1 MQSRFISEQS
11 PECRIETLPSDI
23 FNLISS
29 FLVSLSFMTLIIYKD
44 AKSISRVIRT
54 TNRMYQYD
62 SNVFWHTIF
71 MMRPPHKNPGFK
83 IDKVDWRKLL
93 LKKD

>member
-1 MQSRFISEQS
+1 
-11 PECRIETLPSDI
+11 
-23 FNLISS
+23 
-29 FLVSLSFMTLIIYKD
+29 
-44 AKSISRVIRT
+44 
-54 TNRMYQYD
+54 MYQYN